1 MLFSSSVFL
10 FAFLPLTLLVYF
22 LVPERMT
29 KVRNLV
35 LLIASL
41 IFYGWGEP
49 KYILVMLASIVIN
62 YVLAIAIGEHIE
74 GGNRKTAKLMLIL
87 DVIVNLGLLGFFKYT
102 DFLIE
107 TVNSLSGAGF
117 GLLGIALPIGISF
130 YTFQTM
136 SYVIDVYRGKVG
148 YQKNIITLGAYITL
162 FPQLIAGPIVRYS
175 DVELQ
180 LKKRTSDKERI
191 AMGIRR
197 FIIGFAKKVLIA
209 NQMAVIWKEIYAL
222 FEIGEMPGASLAWI
236 GAIAFTFQ
244 IYFDFSGYSDMAIG
258 LGKILGFD
266 YLENFNYPYI
276 SKTITE
282 FWRRWH
288 MSLSSWFKEYVYIPL
303 GGNRKGLIRQLVNI
317 AIVWALTGLWHGA
330 SWNFVLWGVYYGIL
344 LIIEK
349 LFLLKALDKI
359 PEKLGFIKN
368 IYAMFF
374 VIVGW
379 VIFNITDFGILGKYL
394 GCMFGAGEENMA
406 LTMYYLKSRGIML
419 IIAAVTSTPLLSG
432 LFNKFSKK
440 LMFDTT
446 RDMAETFVLM
456 IIFLLSIAFLVS
468 GSYNPFLYFRF

>member
-1 MLFSSSVFL
+1 MPGRFIM
-10 FAFLPLTLLVYF
+10 A
-22 LVPERMT
+22 
-29 KVRNLV
+29 RNTV

-49 KYILVMLASIVIN
+49 KYIVVMLLSIVIN
-62 YVLAIAIGEHIE
+62 YVLAIIIGKNKEQGNEH
-74 GGNRKTAKLMLIL
+74 GARLMLIL

-102 DFLIE
+102 DFIIE
-107 TVNSLSGAGF
+107 TVNSLTGAGL
-117 GLLGIALPIGISF
+117 GLIGVALPIGISF

-136 SYVIDVYRGKVG
+136 SYVIDVYRGKVKS
-148 YQKNIITLGAYITL
+148 QKNIITLGAYITL

-175 DVELQ
+175 DVEIQ
-180 LKKRTSDKERI
+180 LKDRISDKGRI
-191 AMGIRR
+191 ATGIRR
-197 FIIGFAKKVLIA
+197 FIMGFAKKILIA
-209 NQMAVIWKEIYAL
+209 NQMAVIWEEIYAMVDM
-222 FEIGEMPGASLAWI
+222 GSHPGASLTWI
-236 GAIAFTFQ
+236 GALAFTFQ

-276 SKTITE
+276 SQTITE

-303 GGNRKGLIRQLVNI
+303 GGNRKGLLRQLINI

-349 LFLLKALDKI
+349 MFLLKILDRI
-359 PEKLGFIKN
+359 PEKLRFIRH
-368 IYAMFF
+368 IYALFF

-379 VIFNITDFGILGKYL
+379 VIFNITDFSILGEYL
-394 GCMFGAGEENMA
+394 KCMFGGGTENLA
-406 LTMYYLKSRGIML
+406 ITAYYLKSRGAIL
-419 IIAAVTSTPLLSG
+419 IAAAIASTPLVNKAFMKLNSRIM
-432 LFNKFSKK
+432 FNT
-440 LMFDTT
+440 M
-446 RDMAETFVLM
+446 RDMLETFVLL
-456 IIFLLSIAFLVS
+456 ILFLMSIAFLVS